1 MFQPLAAL
9 LCRGKFLLAERF
21 QLRVAGVHQLARL
34 GHRLLQTDRRDD
46 IFLHQ
51 TLDAVYLYLRH
62 LQLGLGLFVMGLRLF
77 HLLVQF
83 RRGKL
88 EKHLSFLHMLAL
100 IYKDG
105 LHEPFHFRFHLHEL
119 YGLYIRYIRLRH
131 LDRGRG

>member
-1 MFQPLAAL
+1 MHLQA
-9 LCRGKFLLAERF
+9 CH
-21 QLRVAGVHQLARL
+21 VRL
-34 GHRLLQTDRRDD
+34 GHRLLQTNRRDD

-62 LQLGLGLFVMGLRLF
+62 LQLGLGLFVIGLRLF

-88 EKHLSFLHMLAL
+88 EKHLPFLHVLAL

-105 LHEPFHFRFHLHEL
+105 LHEPFHFRFHLYEL
-119 YGLYIRYIRLRH
+119 YGLYIRYIGLRH